1 MRIIFQVLPDAR
13 RQLHQWKQMAAG
25 IPDVELRRQALASID
40 AKAFHCEGGAVYAL
54 LAGDHYPEILRFIIA
69 YQTISD
75 YLDNLCDRS
84 TSRDPA
90 DFRAL
95 HESMLQAV
103 SLETPDT
110 DTNYYRFHKEQN
122 DGGYLRELVRTCR
135 EVLKNLPDYRNI
147 SKVMSELSAL
157 YCDLQTAKHSP
168 RNERVARLQVW
179 FENYSCQF
187 PGLRWYEFAA
197 GTGSTLGI
205 FCLAAYAAAGA
216 CSSEMAQQI
225 KQAYFPWVQ
234 ALHILLDYL
243 IDQEEDRLGGDLN
256 FCSFYPN
263 PEDMTS
269 RLVYFFN
276 QAEAGANHLPDARFH
291 HLINRGLIGIY
302 LSDRKVDR
310 QKEIQETARRMV
322 RTGGAAS
329 RLSLLYF
336 RANHKPVS

>member
-1 MRIIFQVLPDAR
+1 
-13 RQLHQWKQMAAG
+13 
-25 IPDVELRRQALASID
+25 LASID
-40 AKAFHCEGGAVYAL
+40 SKAFHCEGGSVYAL
-54 LAGDHYPEILRFIIA
+54 LAGVHYPDILRFIVA

-84 TSRDPA
+84 TSLDPV

-95 HESMLQAV
+95 HESMLHAV
-103 SLETPDT
+103 SLKAENTGI
-110 DTNYYRFHKEQN
+110 NYYRFHKEQN
-122 DGGYLRELVRTCR
+122 DGGYLHELVRTCR
-135 EVLKNLPDYRNI
+135 EVLEKLPDYRNV
-147 SKVMSELSAL
+147 SKVMSELSIL
-157 YCDLQTAKHSP
+157 YSELQTAKHAP
-168 RNERVARLQVW
+168 RNERVSRLQTW
-179 FENYSCQF
+179 FAEHCGQF
-187 PGLRWYEFAA
+187 PELRWYEFAA

-216 CSSEMAQQI
+216 CSAEMAQQI
-225 KQAYFPWVQ
+225 SKAYFPWVQ

-256 FCSFYPN
+256 FCSYYPDR
-263 PEDMTS
+263 EEMTS
-269 RLVYFFN
+269 RLIYFFN
-276 QAEAGANHLPDARFH
+276 QAEAGVSSLPDARFH

-310 QKEIQETARRMV
+310 QKEVRDTALRMV
-322 RTGGAAS
+322 QTGGVAS